1 MADFKLLENFER
13 MTHAD
18 AVHEKVMMKQH
29 VYAMCLRASY
39 QQASLLELP
48 GIDPDEDTRYSCK
61 FEVLAENSADIFY
74 PLL

>member
-29 VYAMCLRASY
+29 VYAMYLRASY
-39 QQASLLELP
+39 Q
-48 GIDPDEDTRYSCK
+48 
-61 FEVLAENSADIFY
+61 
-74 PLL
+74 